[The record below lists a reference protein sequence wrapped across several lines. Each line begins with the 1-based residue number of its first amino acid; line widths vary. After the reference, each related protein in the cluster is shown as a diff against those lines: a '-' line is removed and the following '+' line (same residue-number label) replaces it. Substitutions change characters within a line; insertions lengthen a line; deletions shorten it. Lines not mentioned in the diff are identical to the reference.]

1 MDDYNLLNPRQKM
14 KNPNPECP
22 REDCQ
27 FFYSDRSSTLV
38 AYIPIYDKNGV
49 NINPD
54 ANTTTFKVNCS
65 TCGKTWVGKS
75 RLDETTYE
83 DT

>member
-1 MDDYNLLNPRQKM
+1 M

-22 REDCQ
+22 REDCK
-27 FFYSDRSSTLV
+27 FTSFDGTSTLV
-38 AYIPIYDKNGV
+38 AYIPIYDKDGK

-54 ANTTTFKVNCS
+54 ANTTTFKVYCLS
-65 TCGKTWVGKS
+65 CGKMWVGNS

-83 DT
+83 EVKND

>member
-1 MDDYNLLNPRQKM
+1 M

-22 REDCQ
+22 REGCQ
-27 FFYSDRSSTLV
+27 FTILDSMRTCMYFQ
-38 AYIPIYDKNGV
+38 PIYNRYGK

-75 RLDETTYE
+75 RLDKTTYE